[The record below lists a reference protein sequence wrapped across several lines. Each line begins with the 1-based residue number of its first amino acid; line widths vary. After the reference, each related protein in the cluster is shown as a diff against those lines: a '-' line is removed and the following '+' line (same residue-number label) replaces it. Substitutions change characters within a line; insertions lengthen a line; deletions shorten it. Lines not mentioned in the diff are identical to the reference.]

1 MGFNDNMKILQ
12 TNNYKT
18 TNFKSTYPV
27 VHWVAEAGGSY
38 APISNL
44 KLAKKLQSKIV
55 RALNK
60 PLTESKKEMKVAE
73 QNLRAYIGRCDIDYR
88 NQPQVRSFYN
98 RAEANLDGSSPVVY
112 MISGKDVEP
121 FEEKYAK
128 EIGKSKNEGLIN
140 FENAYTPETQ
150 AAINAYNTNG
160 LNFVNNYQTRIKSP
174 VDGMTYV
181 LHTKFEIL
189 RNKLGKIKDFKF
201 IDARFL
207 PEKGPESPFEKLKN
221 NC

>member
-1 MGFNDNMKILQ
+1 MGFNNYMKILQ

-128 EIGKSKNEGLIN
+128 EKN
-140 FENAYTPETQ
+140 F
-150 AAINAYNTNG
+150 
-160 LNFVNNYQTRIKSP
+160 
-174 VDGMTYV
+174 
-181 LHTKFEIL
+181 
-189 RNKLGKIKDFKF
+189 
-201 IDARFL
+201 
-207 PEKGPESPFEKLKN
+207 
-221 NC
+221 